1 MMQLFLGTSKVDI
14 TPEHPIELAGYAH
27 RQTPSED
34 VKSRLYLR
42 AFYFAWHQGKEE
54 TKQAVLL
61 IGDLIWWGS
70 DYVSLLKREIKKE
83 WGIEWDAIILH
94 ATHNHSGPQTSSHFT
109 AYLGKADEHYLEFL
123 KLQLRE
129 AIESARNNTE
139 AVAIKRAAT
148 TCHIGMNR
156 RRSDH
161 GKIVMAP
168 NRDGVIDSEVVL
180 LKFLTASGNMK
191 ALLTHYTCHPT
202 TTGDNAIS
210 SEFPGH
216 AMAVLEESYNQGFIA
231 GYLQGCCGDIRPAL
245 IKEGEFYRGK
255 QEDIERLGMKLAK
268 KIDGVLTNGQWSKVE
283 VEEFQVHSSEIR
295 LAFYDQP
302 CFEDTIQPVELK
314 SEWKRAVQKK
324 FYLGQ
329 GNTVPLRMTL
339 WKISSNLSFLT
350 FNAEVVAEYGLQ
362 LKEKYDGKI
371 IPLPYSNGMIGYVP
385 TANQISEGGYEAI
398 ESCSYFAL
406 PSPFSKEIEMEIYRG
421 IDELILKGERLSNG
435 IQP

>member
-1 MMQLFLGTSKVDI
+1 MQLFLGTSTVDI

-27 RQTPSED
+27 RQTPFEE
-34 VKSRLYLR
+34 VKSRLNLR
-42 AFYFAWHQGKEE
+42 TFYFSWHQGKEE
-54 TKQAVLL
+54 TKHGVLL

-70 DYVSLLKREIKKE
+70 DYVSLLKKEIKKE
-83 WGIEWDAIILH
+83 WGIESDAIILH

-109 AYLGKADEHYLEFL
+109 AYLGKADEHYLRFL

-129 AIESARNNTE
+129 AIESARNNIE
-139 AVAIKRAAT
+139 AVTIKRAAT
-148 TCHIGMNR
+148 NCHIGMNR

-168 NRDGVIDSEVVL
+168 NPDGVIDSEVIL
-180 LKFLTASGNMK
+180 LQFLTVTGNMK

-202 TTGDNAIS
+202 TTGDNAVS

-216 AMAVLEESYNQGFIA
+216 AMTVLEESYNQRFVA

-245 IKEGEFYRGK
+245 IKDGQFYRGK

-268 KIDGVLTNGQWSKVE
+268 KIDEVLTNGQWSGVE

-295 LAFYDQP
+295 LEFYDQHG
-302 CFEDTIQPVELK
+302 FEETIQPVEMK

-324 FYLGQ
+324 FFGQ
-329 GNTVPLRMTL
+329 GNTVPLQMTL
-339 WKISSNLSFLT
+339 WKISSSLSFLA
-350 FNAEVVAEYGLQ
+350 FNAEVVTEYGLQ
-362 LKEKYDGKI
+362 LKEKYEGKI

-398 ESCSYFAL
+398 ESCYYFAL

-421 IDELILKGERLSNG
+421 IDELILKGEQLSNG